1 MIVAVA
7 LLDASKSGNEL
18 RDSIAKLTKTA
29 KQNKAQI
36 IVLPELSYSGYNP
49 DRFAK
54 DATLLDETASF
65 FGDLARDNRI
75 FIIAGAA
82 VKSNNLTTNSA
93 LVFDNL
99 GSLVSKYDKIHL
111 FSKTAEQDVFSCG
124 SNLVSFEVGDKKFGI
139 FICYDLRFPE
149 IFSAMYDVDAF
160 LCIAAWPIERAGVFE
175 LLLRARAIENC
186 KPIFVSNWTGESVNS
201 IKYGCGAYAFDALG
215 EKIDSKIVTGCAIF
229 EFLPSPKDILDSTD
243 DKRFDLYVDFYSRF
257 IK

>member
-1 MIVAVA
+1 VKIAVA

-111 FSKTAEQDVFSCG
+111 FSKTAEQDVFLTAKTG
-124 SNLVSFEVGDKKFGI
+124 APEPRLAGAEVLKTVQEPDVS
-139 FICYDLRFPE
+139 R
-149 IFSAMYDVDAF
+149 
-160 LCIAAWPIERAGVFE
+160 
-175 LLLRARAIENC
+175 
-186 KPIFVSNWTGESVNS
+186 VSN
-201 IKYGCGAYAFDALG
+201 YRCCLFLMCLG
-215 EKIDSKIVTGCAIF
+215 W
-229 EFLPSPKDILDSTD
+229 L
-243 DKRFDLYVDFYSRF
+243 
-257 IK
+257 